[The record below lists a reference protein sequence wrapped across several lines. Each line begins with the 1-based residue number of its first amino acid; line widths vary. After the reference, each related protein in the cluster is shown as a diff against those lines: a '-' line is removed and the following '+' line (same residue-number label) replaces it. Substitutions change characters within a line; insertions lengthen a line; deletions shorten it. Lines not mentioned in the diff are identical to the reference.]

1 VSAPTT
7 SVFEIT
13 GDYVLDPNHTRI
25 SFVARHAMVTRV
37 RGYFA
42 SFSGT
47 AHLDA
52 RDPSRSTAQVTI
64 DASSISTA
72 NEQRDAHLRSND
84 FFAMDRYPTIT
95 FTSTS
100 VQAIDQSHF
109 RLTGDLTIKDVTR
122 SVDVDFEL
130 TGESIDPYGQQ
141 RLGFE
146 GSTTINRKD
155 WGVSWNAPLETGGV
169 LVSDKVTLEIDVA
182 AIKQKPAS

>member
-1 VSAPTT
+1 
-7 SVFEIT
+7 
-13 GDYVLDPNHTRI
+13 
-25 SFVARHAMVTRV
+25 
-37 RGYFA
+37 
-42 SFSGT
+42 
-47 AHLDA
+47 
-52 RDPSRSTAQVTI
+52 
-64 DASSISTA
+64 
-72 NEQRDAHLRSND
+72 
-84 FFAMDRYPTIT
+84 MDRYPTIT

-100 VQAIDQSHF
+100 VQAIDESHF